1 MKGNVQSLLSIC
13 KSCIHKGI
21 KFTKTLDELYSYLEY
36 KDSKITRAM
45 VNKVI
50 NPTSIDIDKAYSIYK
65 SNITICYMIE
75 LDKEKNHYLTK
86 KQVDKE
92 FGDSATPIVNLSVVK
107 DHFDGLLKNLS

>member
-1 MKGNVQSLLSIC
+1 
-13 KSCIHKGI
+13 
-21 KFTKTLDELYSYLEY
+21 
-36 KDSKITRAM
+36 
-45 VNKVI
+45 
-50 NPTSIDIDKAYSIYK
+50 
-65 SNITICYMIE
+65 MIE